1 MQTTE
6 VHRQHRTRVPAVA
19 VVGAVLGMLIL
30 APVAAADGNC
40 GRVGGGGTRG
50 CPPAPNPTP
59 LTLSFTM
66 PGRVDA
72 VAVTVTLTRSRQEGR
87 NGPPGSAPDL
97 QVRTWQ
103 TDGQN
108 PRPPTLEEQGYI
120 LAVEGR
126 RQDGTLLVYENLDIP
141 EWTPGQT
148 ILVLVRPEQ
157 PPAPTGRIRNWQT
170 TRVYALFEA
179 RQAAVNAIASIGLP
193 TLQVQ
198 ANPAAGLTNLP
209 NWFWMSVQQGQLDP
223 ARGLTVPIPWET
235 TWQEEVDVCQ
245 AGTVPGSDPPVINP
259 CQSRRTEWQDREDSG
274 VITAN
279 ISVQLQATNVTWWF
293 GDDQM
298 EGYARDGLGVAS
310 YDINSPSPVR
320 HTYLVSSLQQV
331 EQGGYAVRAF
341 VSWQATYS
349 LSLDN
354 GQGETLTIPGARSN
368 VFTARHEVRES
379 QAVLAHTRGN

>member
-1 MQTTE
+1 
-6 VHRQHRTRVPAVA
+6 
-19 VVGAVLGMLIL
+19 
-30 APVAAADGNC
+30 
-40 GRVGGGGTRG
+40 
-50 CPPAPNPTP
+50 
-59 LTLSFTM
+59 
-66 PGRVDA
+66 
-72 VAVTVTLTRSRQEGR
+72 
-87 NGPPGSAPDL
+87 
-97 QVRTWQ
+97 
-103 TDGQN
+103 
-108 PRPPTLEEQGYI
+108 
-120 LAVEGR
+120 
-126 RQDGTLLVYENLDIP
+126 
-141 EWTPGQT
+141 
-148 ILVLVRPEQ
+148 
-157 PPAPTGRIRNWQT
+157 
-170 TRVYALFEA
+170 VYALFEA

-193 TLQVQ
+193 TLQVV

-379 QAVLAHTRGN
+379 QAVLAHTSGN